1 MPERRGFTLVELLVV
16 IAIIA
21 MLVTLLL
28 PAVQAAREAA
38 RRTQCANNLKNL
50 GLACLNHESVSGWF
64 PTGGWGW
71 SWVGDADRGQ
81 GEQQPGGWLYNI
93 LPFMEEGAFHALA
106 GDGIANEITDKQ
118 LKGTAQVIS
127 SPLPLINCPTRRESR
142 AYANQTGAINSAAI
156 PLAGRADYAISCGSQ
171 KANELN
177 PGPASI
183 DAGTNGWGPGSTTGR
198 NGSGQIIYSGFS
210 FTNSKIGVNHVPDG
224 LSKTI
229 MIMEKHV
236 FLEWY
241 TTGDDWGDNETWC
254 TGFNN
259 DNFRVTQYTPV
270 RDAATNR
277 YTKSAGRYMTGSAHD
292 AGINVC
298 NGDGSVRMVEYGV
311 EREIYQQMGHRDNG
325 NNLIPDEPE
334 AGLND

>member
-1 MPERRGFTLVELLVV
+1 MRKKQGFTLVELLVV

-38 RRTQCANNLKNL
+38 RRSQCQNNLKNL
-50 GLACLNHESVSGWF
+50 GLACLNHESTNGWF

-81 GEQQPGGWLYNI
+81 GEQQPGGWMYNI
-93 LPFMEEGAFHALA
+93 MPYMEDGGLHALA
-106 GDGIANEITDKQ
+106 GDGLADEITQRQRDGASQ
-118 LKGTAQVIS
+118 IIS
-127 SPLPLINCPTRRESR
+127 QPLALINCPTRRESR
-142 AYANQTGAINSAAI
+142 AFANQTGAINAS
-156 PLAGRADYAISCGSQ
+156 PNRVSGRADYTISCGSQ

-177 PGPASI
+177 PGPSSI
-183 DAGTNGWGPGSTTGR
+183 AAGTNGWGPGSETGR
-198 NGSGQIIYSGFS
+198 SSGGNMIYSGFS
-210 FTNSKIGVNHVPDG
+210 FTNSKIGINHCSDG

-236 FLEWY
+236 FIEWY
-241 TTGDDWGDNETWC
+241 TNGTDWGDNETWC

-259 DNFRVTQYTPV
+259 DNFRVTQYRPV
-270 RDAATNR
+270 RDSSIDR
-277 YTKSAGRYMTGSAHD
+277 YTESAGRYMTGSAHD

-298 NGDGSVRMVEYGV
+298 HGDGSVKMIEYGID
-311 EREIYQQMGHRDNG
+311 REIYQQMGHRGNG
-325 NNLIPDEPE
+325 SDLIPDEPE
-334 AGLND
+334 AGLN